1 MKPIKVTIS
10 LIVLFIATGS
20 YAMADCRDW
29 GRKDASGDECR
40 PWFCDEDHRDTKL
53 FDDGF
58 IIFPG
63 AEIGTGSGALT
74 AALSLNLG
82 YKYSK
87 FVIGT
92 SIKGQIINIDRANYS
107 FMPYTINISGL
118 SYSVIPE
125 TTNEQ
130 NDKKLKGWSI
140 GLAMGPKL
148 TFSQLIETDP
158 NTDSQEEFLVI
169 AIGAGF

>member
-1 MKPIKVTIS
+1 MKPIKITIAS
-10 LIVLFIATGS
+10 LVLFIVTGS
-20 YAMADCRDW
+20 YAMADCGNW
-29 GRKDASGDECR
+29 GSRDASGDECK
-40 PWFCDEDHRDTKL
+40 PWFCDGDHRDKTI
-53 FDDGF
+53 FDNGF

-63 AEIGTGSGALT
+63 AEIGGGSDTLT

-82 YKYSK
+82 YKYNK

-92 SIKGQIINIDRANYS
+92 SLKGQIVNIDRVNYS

-125 TTNEQ
+125 TANDQ
-130 NDKKLKGWSI
+130 NDKTLKGWSI

-148 TFSQLIETDP
+148 SFSQLVETDP
-158 NTDSQEEFLVI
+158 DTDRQEEFLVI